1 MWEIQSANASSGV
14 VAFARGGWQ
23 EARGSG
29 AGDFLYFENIRS
41 ELDWAGEWY
50 VDASTLYYV
59 ANGTAAPP
67 ADGWVAAQLDGL
79 VRVTGAAGVPARGI
93 TLQGLAFMHTRT
105 TFLEPF
111 TVPSGGDMSFHDG
124 GAVRLQGTE
133 GCAVRG
139 SLFRNLGG
147 SGVMIAGYNADAAVD
162 GNEFVFVGESA
173 VMAMGLGGDRQNNLD
188 GDVPTRTTVSN
199 NYAHEFGL
207 YVKQSGFFYQA
218 ISANTSIDK
227 NVFFNGPR
235 AGINISERSGR

>member
-1 MWEIQSANASSGV
+1 
-14 VAFARGGWQ
+14 
-23 EARGSG
+23 
-29 AGDFLYFENIRS
+29 
-41 ELDWAGEWY
+41 
-50 VDASTLYYV
+50 
-59 ANGTAAPP
+59 
-67 ADGWVAAQLDGL
+67 
-79 VRVTGAAGVPARGI
+79 
-93 TLQGLAFMHTRT
+93 
-105 TFLEPF
+105 
-111 TVPSGGDMSFHDG
+111 
-124 GAVRLQGTE
+124 
-133 GCAVRG
+133 
-139 SLFRNLGG
+139 
-147 SGVMIAGYNADAAVD
+147 MIAGYNADAAVD

>member
-1 MWEIQSANASSGV
+1 M
-14 VAFARGGWQ
+14 
-23 EARGSG
+23 
-29 AGDFLYFENIRS
+29 
-41 ELDWAGEWY
+41 
-50 VDASTLYYV
+50 
-59 ANGTAAPP
+59 
-67 ADGWVAAQLDGL
+67 AAQLDGL

-105 TFLEPF
+105 THLEPF

-133 GCAVRG
+133 NCAVRG

-147 SGVMIAGYNADAAVD
+147 SGVMIAGYNADADVD

-188 GDVPTRTTVSN
+188 GDVPTRTAVTN
-199 NYAHEFGL
+199 NFAHEFGL
-207 YVKQSGFFYQA
+207 YVKQTGFFYQA
-218 ISANTSIDK
+218 MSANSSILN

-235 AGINISERSGR
+235 AGINISEQSDRGLHARARARLPPTARLACRRRLRRRPHHEEERRVQPRQVR